1 MWWYS
6 SWGPVFCWMRV
17 WPLPSSSCCR
27 VPYVEVN
34 LRMGVME
41 GSLASQAPQEN
52 PRKIKTRTRMIKV
65 HIYRLQNKWLCKHD
79 SYIHLAAVICIV
91 FVFYICVDLK
101 SHYGILN
108 IQCMNMCMKE
118 YLVKHIRITCISCVS
133 LAVYVAQIQMMVRNM
148 TRLCVW
154 AWSSYWWRS
163 WTESFLWSL
172 WGPSYWSLTPPVSAG
187 RPTACYTAST
197 GTPACLIRRDC
208 WTCCGICGKSFP
220 STAARLL
227 SLWISWDT
235 SCWKLLRPR
244 RKRYYK
250 CISHDVGKGIMKHSF
265 LTCI

>member
-1 MWWYS
+1 
-6 SWGPVFCWMRV
+6 
-17 WPLPSSSCCR
+17 
-27 VPYVEVN
+27 
-34 LRMGVME
+34 
-41 GSLASQAPQEN
+41 
-52 PRKIKTRTRMIKV
+52 
-65 HIYRLQNKWLCKHD
+65 
-79 SYIHLAAVICIV
+79 
-91 FVFYICVDLK
+91 
-101 SHYGILN
+101 
-108 IQCMNMCMKE
+108 MNMCMKE
-118 YLVKHIRITCISCVS
+118 YLVKHIRITYITYAF
-133 LAVYVAQIQMMVRNM
+133 LAVYVAQIQMMVKNM